1 MFLGG
6 LLASCQG
13 GDYKT
18 TDSGVKYRFIN
29 EGDGADAKPGE
40 VMILNMVYKDAKDT
54 VLFSSLEQGSPM
66 PMPVDS
72 TWKDDGS
79 IYEVF
84 KLLKAGDSVEIQITA
99 EGFYVKTARQP
110 LPDSI
115 DAQSL
120 ITFNIGVQEVMS
132 MDSFRTYQMKLFEKQ
147 QEKAAARA
155 IEQLAKDKEAIA
167 AYLEENNIEAQET
180 ESGLRYAILEEG
192 KGPQAAQGDTAVVD
206 FTGLTL
212 EDKLFY
218 TSNKAVA
225 EEKDAVDPRNPYEPL
240 TFVIGAGQMIG
251 GVDEGIALLKEGTK
265 ARLYVPSALAYGE
278 RGAGGDIKPNQVLIF
293 DVELLD
299 IKNK

>member
-1 MFLGG
+1 
-6 LLASCQG
+6 
-13 GDYKT
+13 
-18 TDSGVKYRFIN
+18 
-29 EGDGADAKPGE
+29 
-40 VMILNMVYKDAKDT
+40 
-54 VLFSSLEQGSPM
+54 SPM

-99 EGFYVKTARQP
+99 EGFYVRTARQP

-192 KGPQAAQGDTAVVD
+192 KGP
-206 FTGLTL
+206 
-212 EDKLFY
+212 
-218 TSNKAVA
+218 
-225 EEKDAVDPRNPYEPL
+225 
-240 TFVIGAGQMIG
+240 
-251 GVDEGIALLKEGTK
+251 
-265 ARLYVPSALAYGE
+265 
-278 RGAGGDIKPNQVLIF
+278 
-293 DVELLD
+293 
-299 IKNK
+299 